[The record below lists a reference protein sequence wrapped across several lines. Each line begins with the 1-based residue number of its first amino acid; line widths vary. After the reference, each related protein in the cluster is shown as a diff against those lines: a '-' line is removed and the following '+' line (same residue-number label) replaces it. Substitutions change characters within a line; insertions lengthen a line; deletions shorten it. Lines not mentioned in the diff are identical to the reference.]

1 MLINN
6 PLKFCDKGGKL
17 MKKQI
22 ITFIAIL
29 ILAIGSIVGGFLL
42 YRTIITPK
50 AEPTASKNCGTS
62 NHGKTITY
70 KGKNGLTALAL
81 LKKKCTT
88 VSSGTGDSSFI
99 TSINGVK
106 ASKAN
111 EFWLYKVNKKSATVG
126 AGSYT
131 TKNSDTIVWELTKL

>member
-1 MLINN
+1 
-6 PLKFCDKGGKL
+6 

-29 ILAIGSIVGGFLL
+29 ILAVGSIVGGFLL

-50 AEPTASKNCGTS
+50 AESAVVKSCDTS
-62 NHGKTITY
+62 NNGKTVTY
-70 KGKNGLTALAL
+70 KGKNGVSALAL
-81 LKKKCTT
+81 LKKNCET
-88 VSSGTGDSSFI
+88 VSSGTGASSFI
-99 TSINGVK
+99 TTINGVK

-111 EFWLYKVNKKSATVG
+111 EFWSYKVNKKLASVG

-131 TKNSDTIVWELTKL
+131 TKNSDTIVWELTTF